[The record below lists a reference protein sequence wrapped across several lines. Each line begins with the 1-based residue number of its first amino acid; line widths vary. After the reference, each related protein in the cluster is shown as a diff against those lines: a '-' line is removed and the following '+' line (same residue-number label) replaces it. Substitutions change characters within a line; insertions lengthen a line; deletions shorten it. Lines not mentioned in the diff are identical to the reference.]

1 MGGDT
6 AATAGGRQRR
16 CDGGTYSSWCVT
28 PASIEHSGSG
38 LPDTTDATS
47 VHVAAVKSTLGNG
60 ALRATLAMAK
70 MFRSLTGLRERA
82 AASNP
87 SGTTMPS

>member
-1 MGGDT
+1 M
-6 AATAGGRQRR
+6 
-16 CDGGTYSSWCVT
+16 
-28 PASIEHSGSG
+28 
-38 LPDTTDATS
+38 
-47 VHVAAVKSTLGNG
+47 HVAAVKSTLGNG